1 MLDQYSSELAI
12 GHAFITLCKKT
23 GARNGWVQNESELI
37 ESNLAASETRVG
49 KIASIVHEMVTSYLS
64 VGRTMECLVFGYREQ
79 YLVITCEGGMRSVLV
94 FAKSHGEVGD
104 VFPKARRF
112 LREQRSRILKLITV
126 ETAVVEEE
134 IPVEEPVV
142 ESLWPVAEER
152 LSGML
157 ARVIGSGQAKIQI
170 DRALGRLQLEGT
182 PANEVIAPFG
192 AQVIEKVPHKGKR
205 QALMAEWAD
214 FLRETG
220 LG

>member
-1 MLDQYSSELAI
+1 M
-12 GHAFITLCKKT
+12 
-23 GARNGWVQNESELI
+23 
-37 ESNLAASETRVG
+37 
-49 KIASIVHEMVTSYLS
+49 
-64 VGRTMECLVFGYREQ
+64 
-79 YLVITCEGGMRSVLV
+79 
-94 FAKSHGEVGD
+94 
-104 VFPKARRF
+104 
-112 LREQRSRILKLITV
+112 
-126 ETAVVEEE
+126 VEEE
-134 IPVEEPVV
+134 ISVEEPVV